1 MNVLIDLKKISNE
14 KIKNQLISVRIVLIH
29 NDICSEYRGIFKNS
43 EIIFETDIN
52 FIKNEKYS
60 IIISLVALGKQ
71 IMKGKYTFVYTN
83 EGFLLKEEQINI
95 KISNNKK
102 NNEIKRI
109 NRVTL
114 NNYCEYNYRINP
126 LAIVRQE
133 NNEKITIFLNGN
145 IYILKG
151 ALMKIIN
158 KIVHI
163 NSLNEIIEESN
174 RIKDIDL
181 LISKGCIICYE

>member
-83 EGFLLKEEQINI
+83 EGFQLKEEQINI

-102 NNEIKRI
+102 NNEIKKI